1 MREMA
6 IVLKGSAAARLF
18 NMFLVIA
25 CATMSLCVVGCS
37 SDEKEDIDK
46 SYVEGV
52 KMASNKS
59 EVCNG
64 SEQMLTITFETDN
77 GYALDTDNYSMIN
90 FFDGASSS
98 KGGKHQA
105 RIQVRQNTSGQ
116 TRAAEIYIAV
126 TGHNRTKLM
135 DITQKSGASD
145 EVVVWI
151 DERLQ
156 EEYYWMDEYN
166 QKHSDFDFTLAYDK
180 FLSQTL
186 LTLTTNQMDGGVD
199 SRGNRYIYSYI
210 EKLTDGRASSV
221 SGYGLLL
228 ASTVWTLDEAGS
240 LGFAVEHVYPGSSAE
255 KANIRR
261 GDIISQVMGND
272 LTESNINDY
281 WYNLQYGSLGATI
294 EVKKLDG
301 SSLEEANISLSMG
314 NYQENPVAF
323 CGVVELPEAV
333 ADSGKKIGYLSYLSF
348 DADFDTELIEALEAL
363 KSEGITDLILDL
375 RLNGGGSVNSSILLA
390 SSILG
395 NKYEGQIYA
404 TLKRHPNNKHG
415 NSECKIVSKAGS
427 TVLPALDMPA
437 LWVIATGNT
446 ASASEMVIAGLRG
459 LDVPVTVVGAQTEG
473 KNCGMDVME
482 KTIGQATYSYAP
494 ITFLNYN
501 AKDFTDY
508 ADGFEPDI
516 DINSYYNKSSSE
528 SIKYFARIYPMP
540 SGPWGASNK
549 DLALFETVLQICG
562 TSVLDRESGEST
574 AFTAPRLNIAESATR
589 AGEPIRLQHK
599 RKVFGATLSALER
612 EQLARQE

>member
-166 QKHSDFDFTLAYDK
+166 QKHSDFDFTLAYDA
-180 FLSQTL
+180 FL
-186 LTLTTNQMDGGVD
+186 M
-199 SRGNRYIYSYI
+199 
-210 EKLTDGRASSV
+210 
-221 SGYGLLL
+221 
-228 ASTVWTLDEAGS
+228 TVKEFQWI
-240 LGFAVEHVYPGSSAE
+240 F
-255 KANIRR
+255 
-261 GDIISQVMGND
+261 
-272 LTESNINDY
+272 
-281 WYNLQYGSLGATI
+281 
-294 EVKKLDG
+294 
-301 SSLEEANISLSMG
+301 
-314 NYQENPVAF
+314 
-323 CGVVELPEAV
+323 
-333 ADSGKKIGYLSYLSF
+333 
-348 DADFDTELIEALEAL
+348 
-363 KSEGITDLILDL
+363 
-375 RLNGGGSVNSSILLA
+375 
-390 SSILG
+390 
-395 NKYEGQIYA
+395 
-404 TLKRHPNNKHG
+404 
-415 NSECKIVSKAGS
+415 
-427 TVLPALDMPA
+427 
-437 LWVIATGNT
+437 
-446 ASASEMVIAGLRG
+446 
-459 LDVPVTVVGAQTEG
+459 
-473 KNCGMDVME
+473 
-482 KTIGQATYSYAP
+482 
-494 ITFLNYN
+494 
-501 AKDFTDY
+501 
-508 ADGFEPDI
+508 
-516 DINSYYNKSSSE
+516 
-528 SIKYFARIYPMP
+528 
-540 SGPWGASNK
+540 
-549 DLALFETVLQICG
+549 
-562 TSVLDRESGEST
+562 
-574 AFTAPRLNIAESATR
+574 
-589 AGEPIRLQHK
+589 
-599 RKVFGATLSALER
+599 
-612 EQLARQE
+612 